1 MGKELGQ
8 LVGIAI
14 FVWGNIQ
21 QIVAG
26 LLCEWVETLESQ
38 NYKESPMKYCNPNGD
53 NRKVRLPGELLPG
66 KKLSHVSLNKRVLK

>member
-1 MGKELGQ
+1 LVENWRGKELGQ

-26 LLCEWVETLESQ
+26 LVCEWVETLESL
-38 NYKESPMKYCNPNGD
+38 D
-53 NRKVRLPGELLPG
+53 W
-66 KKLSHVSLNKRVLK
+66 